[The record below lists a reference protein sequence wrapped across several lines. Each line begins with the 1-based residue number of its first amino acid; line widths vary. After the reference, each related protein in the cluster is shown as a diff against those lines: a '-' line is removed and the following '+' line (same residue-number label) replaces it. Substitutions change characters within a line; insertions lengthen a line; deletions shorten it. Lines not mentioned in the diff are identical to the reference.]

1 MILTP
6 QQETILDIFAGSGLS
21 EKFYW
26 TGGTLLSHYYLKHR
40 YSYDLDFFSDSP
52 FSYQDLANF
61 LTAVKKSL
69 KIEELE
75 EVKIHD
81 RWEFVI
87 HATKPEIRFEFV
99 HYNHE
104 KKRLAKLIK
113 YRGLLIDSLP
123 DMAANKTMA
132 LIDRNHSKDLYDVY
146 ILLKRKKFTVPELLT
161 LVHNKFGVHFDDFIF
176 WSECAKAL
184 KKLPELKP
192 YFTEKSEQKQG
203 KIIKDVRSF
212 FLEEGANYL
221 SKRIG

>member
-61 LTAVKKSL
+61 LTAGKKSL

-87 HATKPEIRFEFV
+87 HATKPETRFEFV

>member
-1 MILTP
+1 
-6 QQETILDIFAGSGLS
+6 
-21 EKFYW
+21 
-26 TGGTLLSHYYLKHR
+26 
-40 YSYDLDFFSDSP
+40 
-52 FSYQDLANF
+52 
-61 LTAVKKSL
+61 
-69 KIEELE
+69 
-75 EVKIHD
+75 
-81 RWEFVI
+81 
-87 HATKPEIRFEFV
+87 
-99 HYNHE
+99 
-104 KKRLAKLIK
+104 
-113 YRGLLIDSLP
+113 
-123 DMAANKTMA
+123 MAANKTMA

>member
-6 QQETILDIFAGSGLS
+6 PQETILDILAGSRLS

-40 YSYDLDFFSDSP
+40 YSYDLDFFSESP
-52 FSYQDLANF
+52 FSYHELHNF
-61 LTAVKKSL
+61 LTSVKKAL
-69 KIEELE
+69 KVDKLE
-75 EVKIHD
+75 EAKIHD

-87 HATKPEIRFEFV
+87 HTTKPETRFEFV

-104 KKRLAKLIK
+104 KKRLARLIK
-113 YRGLLIDSLP
+113 YRGLLIDSLA
-123 DMAANKTMA
+123 DLAANKTMA

-161 LVHNKFGVHFDDFIF
+161 FVHKKFGVEFNNFTF

-184 KKLPELKP
+184 KKLTELKP
-192 YFTEKSEQKQG
+192 YFMEKSEHRQG
-203 KIIKDVRSF
+203 KIIKEMQSF
-212 FLEEGANYL
+212 FLDEGANYL